1 MNSPI
6 QIDYIRNDSV
16 WLITFT
22 FKANDSDATILSKI
36 NQYIQSFNGLNIKTR
51 IYVISTS
58 NGKIEMF
65 EVYRKGP
72 NLDLIIQLLCKI
84 NGQRVVYVNT
94 DDIWTRRKNLT
105 GVNFQVGITSNNIL
119 FLKNNE
125 VM

>member
-36 NQYIQSFNGLNIKTR
+36 NQYIQSFDGLNIKTR
-51 IYVISTS
+51 IYVIATS
-58 NGKIEMF
+58 NRKIEMF